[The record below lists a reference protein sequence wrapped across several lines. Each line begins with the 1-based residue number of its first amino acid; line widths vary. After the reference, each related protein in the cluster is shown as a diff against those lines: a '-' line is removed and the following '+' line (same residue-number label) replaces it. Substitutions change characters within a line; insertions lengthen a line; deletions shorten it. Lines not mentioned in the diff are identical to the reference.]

1 MLAAPALL
9 VLAGCTAGP
18 VTADSTNS
26 SFSISPGA
34 EIIDTNCT
42 GCNATNSKGS
52 SVEQFTATLSSG
64 GPASVTW
71 SVSGGDGNS
80 GPGTI
85 TSNGQYTPPPY
96 LTNDRVSV
104 VVTATLNSATAATAV
119 LTVTPGFLQPLT
131 PENAA
136 LGANGQ
142 LMITGY
148 IAEAGGY
155 TSINYALS
163 STSTGSSGGQG
174 SLGPTNCTRGA
185 NFFSYCTVTYTAP
198 STLSATSAT
207 YIVGT
212 VGTSSSKTASE
223 VLVNTQGVTSSPTM
237 HQAQSPSPAPLGSS
251 GGNNND
257 YDTPGKPGC
266 RLLRRNAG
274 IADSG
279 RQRPSV
285 PAEQQPCARAQR
297 PWRSG

>member
-1 MLAAPALL
+1 MAQARARVLSLKKLALLATPALL

-52 SVEQFTATLSSG
+52 SVEQFSAKLSG
-64 GPASVTW
+64 GGAAPVTW

-104 VVTATLNSATAATAV
+104 VVTATLNSTTAATAV

-142 LMITGY
+142 LTITGY

-163 STSTGSSGGQG
+163 GTATGSSGGQG
-174 SLGPTNCTRGA
+174 SLGATNCTRGA

-198 STLSATSAT
+198 STLTGTGAT

-212 VGTSSSKTASE
+212 VGTSSSKTAS
-223 VLVNTQGVTSSPTM
+223 VALVNTQGVTSTPTT
-237 HQAQSPSPAPLGSS
+237 HQAQSPSPAPLEHQVE
-251 GGNNND
+251 
-257 YDTPGKPGC
+257 TTTTTTC
-266 RLLRRNAG
+266 RETRLQ
-274 IADSG
+274 IAA
-279 RQRPSV
+279 
-285 PAEQQPCARAQR
+285 AERWDR
-297 PWRSG
+297 